1 MTDQSPEQQVESA
14 SKAFEQ
20 EFERFSHFTG
30 DPSTFSALDL
40 ETASAEERALAELRT
55 RHLGKKSALAATKKL
70 IGRVAPEGRAAFGQ
84 LVQSTE
90 SRLVQSLDQAEQ
102 NLKTHIETART
113 ARESIDVTMPGRR
126 PRSGHRHPITL
137 LRERLEDVFVA
148 LGYAIEDDREIETD
162 FYNFSA
168 LNIPENHPARGWQDT
183 FYTTDGFA
191 LRSQTSTVQIHA
203 MQRRGVPVRMIA
215 PGRVFRRDTPDP
227 THNPM
232 FFQVEGLCVDRGITM
247 AHLKGTVGELLR
259 RMFGPDTVT
268 RFRPSYFPFTEPSAE
283 FDFSCFKCKGSG
295 CRICKN
301 SGWIELGGSG
311 MVHPNVLRAVGVDP
325 QVYFG
330 FVFVLGIDRM
340 CALMYELDDIRL
352 LFENDVRFLEK
363 FESMFISHEWLKELT
378 DTKRSPAEL
387 RERLTMVGLAIDAV
401 DEHNGDAV
409 LDVEVPSNRPDCLSH
424 VGIAREVSVI
434 EKGHLRLPASK
445 PPKAEG
451 RAGDFTSVE
460 IKDPDLCPRY

>member
-1 MTDQSPEQQVESA
+1 VQHSVNWSNLE
-14 SKAFEQ
+14 
-20 EFERFSHFTG
+20 
-30 DPSTFSALDL
+30 ALDN
-40 ETASAEERALAELRT
+40 
-55 RHLGKKSALAATKKL
+55 AA
-70 IGRVAPEGRAAFGQ
+70 
-84 LVQSTE
+84 
-90 SRLVQSLDQAEQ
+90 QSLKSHIDQQ
-102 NLKTHIETART
+102 RT
-113 ARESIDVTMPGRR
+113 ARESIDVTVPGRR
-126 PRSGHRHPITL
+126 PRTGHRHPITL

-162 FYNFSA
+162 FYNFDA
-168 LNIPENHPARGWQDT
+168 LNIPLNHPARAWQDT

-247 AHLKGTVGELLR
+247 AHLKGTVGEFLR

-325 QVYFG
+325 QEYSGFAFG
-330 FVFVLGIDRM
+330 LGIDRM

-352 LFENDVRFLEK
+352 LFENDVRFLEM
-363 FESMFISHEWLKELT
+363 FE
-378 DTKRSPAEL
+378 
-387 RERLTMVGLAIDAV
+387 
-401 DEHNGDAV
+401 
-409 LDVEVPSNRPDCLSH
+409 
-424 VGIAREVSVI
+424 
-434 EKGHLRLPASK
+434 
-445 PPKAEG
+445 
-451 RAGDFTSVE
+451 
-460 IKDPDLCPRY
+460 

>member
-1 MTDQSPEQQVESA
+1 MTETDQSPERQVEEIN
-14 SKAFEQ
+14 KAFEQ
-20 EFERFSHFTG
+20 DFERFVPFIH
-30 DPSTFSALDL
+30 DPSTLGL
-40 ETASAEERALAELRT
+40 EQAQAEQRAVGEVRT
-55 RHLGKKSALAATKKL
+55 RHLGKKSALAAAKKL
-70 IGRVAPEGRAAFGQ
+70 IGRIAPEQRAGFGQ
-84 LVQSTE
+84 KVQETE
-90 SRLVQSLDQAEQ
+90 EKFDTLIHEVEVSLLEY
-102 NLKTHIETART
+102 IENERT

-137 LRERLEDVFVA
+137 MRERLEDVFVA
-148 LGYAIEDDREIETD
+148 LGYAIEDGREIETD
-162 FYNFSA
+162 FYNFDA
-168 LNIPENHPARGWQDT
+168 LNIPENHPARAWQDT

-247 AHLKGTVGELLR
+247 AHLKGTVAEFLR
-259 RMFGPDTVT
+259 RIFGADTVT

-283 FDFSCFKCKGSG
+283 FDFSCFKCKGAG

-325 QVYFG
+325 EEFSGFAFG
-330 FVFVLGIDRM
+330 FGIDRM
-340 CALMYELDDIRL
+340 SALMYELDDIRL

-363 FESMFISHEWLKELT
+363 FE
-378 DTKRSPAEL
+378 
-387 RERLTMVGLAIDAV
+387 
-401 DEHNGDAV
+401 
-409 LDVEVPSNRPDCLSH
+409 
-424 VGIAREVSVI
+424 
-434 EKGHLRLPASK
+434 
-445 PPKAEG
+445 
-451 RAGDFTSVE
+451 
-460 IKDPDLCPRY
+460 